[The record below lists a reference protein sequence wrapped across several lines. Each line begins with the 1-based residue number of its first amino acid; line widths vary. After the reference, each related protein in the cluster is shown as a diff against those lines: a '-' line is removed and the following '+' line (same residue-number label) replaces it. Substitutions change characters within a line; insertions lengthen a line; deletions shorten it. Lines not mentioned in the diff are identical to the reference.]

1 MILMTRGGVVRGM
14 VILVKLQ
21 KLIRKVS
28 WPMMITFMML
38 GIFIRT
44 TETIQEEDSDLKSN
58 SEGSNGLNRRRVL
71 LFSFIMIYQMK
82 VLQTIIIMLF
92 SDFIWI
98 PVWEDQELGLT
109 AFRNPMM
116 IMLFLINLQD

>member
-1 MILMTRGGVVRGM
+1 MIPMIRGGVVRGT
-14 VILVKLQ
+14 VILVKFL

-28 WPMMITFMML
+28 WSMMIIIMML

-44 TETIQEEDSDLKSN
+44 TETIPEEDSDLKSN
-58 SEGSNGLNRRRVL
+58 SGVSNGPTRRRGL
-71 LFSFIMIYQMK
+71 LFSFIMIYRMK

-98 PVWEDQELGLT
+98 PVLEVPELVST
-109 AFRNPMM
+109 VFRNPMM
-116 IMLFLINLQD
+116 IMLFLINLWV